1 MLTYVQVSAKRRSK
15 VNSYGIIIY
24 NICQVVYSMDP
35 GIQLLE
41 IAPGLK
47 DSLVNTGF
55 TIESI
60 VNAGPNEVASALGIE
75 SYVAKIIFDAAK
87 KIVEE
92 NALLGDPTTT
102 PTSTTSTAD
111 LKNYFFLSKNNT

>member
-1 MLTYVQVSAKRRSK
+1 
-15 VNSYGIIIY
+15 
-24 NICQVVYSMDP
+24 MDP
-35 GIQLLE
+35 SIHLLE

-47 DSLVNTGF
+47 DSLVNARF

-60 VNAGPNEVASALGIE
+60 VNAGPNEIALALGIE

-92 NALLGDPTTT
+92 NTLLGQPTTT
-102 PTSTTSTAD
+102 TGAAAS
-111 LKNYFFLSKNNT
+111 LKNYFFLSKNNTI

>member
-1 MLTYVQVSAKRRSK
+1 
-15 VNSYGIIIY
+15 
-24 NICQVVYSMDP
+24 MDP

-60 VNAGPNEVASALGIE
+60 VNSGPNEVASALGIE

-92 NALLGDPTTT
+92 NTLVGDPTTT
-102 PTSTTSTAD
+102 PTSAAD
-111 LKNYFFLSKNNT
+111 LKAYFFLSKTNT

>member
-1 MLTYVQVSAKRRSK
+1 
-15 VNSYGIIIY
+15 
-24 NICQVVYSMDP
+24 
-35 GIQLLE
+35 
-41 IAPGLK
+41 
-47 DSLVNTGF
+47 
-55 TIESI
+55 
-60 VNAGPNEVASALGIE
+60 
-75 SYVAKIIFDAAK
+75 VAKIIFDAAK